1 MAARPPCSARKS
13 TASASRRGSASV
25 SRLTPARVSPD
36 KGSIPARGAA
46 RRPWLAP
53 HRARVRAGEVRSC
66 GPYGRREQAPPSSS
80 SSWGGHRPYRARVR
94 AKAFEARPCGAGA
107 RRPRRRAAGGGGG
120 HPLSCIARVR
130 QGAGAGANGAATV
143 RPRRSRRICRQT
155 GAWSFVHRRPGSS
168 ALSPTGRVHRHPELR
183 GRYSPRSP
191 RNQTAS
197 RGPAALAPRA
207 GSSASGPRWALASL
221 GWESQD
227 EGRYSS
233 FVYSCSAQPGE
244 ERERITACR
253 STGRGDQSGV
263 QTSASPTPGSTALHL
278 CVPSR
283 SGRGHLPLLSKNPG
297 RPCSSACGGR
307 PATTA
312 RVS

>member
-1 MAARPPCSARKS
+1 MRSVWPPRAGPALEQQFVGW
-13 TASASRRGSASV
+13 ASAV
-25 SRLTPARVSPD
+25 SRA
-36 KGSIPARGAA
+36 
-46 RRPWLAP
+46 
-53 HRARVRAGEVRSC
+53 RAREGVRSQTVRC
-66 GPYGRREQAPPSSS
+66 RRQEAPPQSSRWRGWAS
-80 SSWGGHRPYRARVR
+80 AVVYRARAPR
-94 AKAFEARPCGAGA
+94 GG
-107 RRPRRRAAGGGGG
+107 RR
-120 HPLSCIARVR
+120 V
-130 QGAGAGANGAATV
+130 NGAATV

-207 GSSASGPRWALASL
+207 GSWARGPRWALASL

-263 QTSASPTPGSTALHL
+263 ETSASPTPGSTALHL
-278 CVPSR
+278 SVPSR
-283 SGRGHLPLLSKNPG
+283 SGRGIYRSSPKTPDALARAPAVAAPQRLLVSPRRASVRVPLTIVCLTRRKRKCPLGMEPS
-297 RPCSSACGGR
+297 
-307 PATTA
+307 T
-312 RVS
+312 